1 MKGASH
7 TDPGNRAM
15 PPHLLAVLA
24 YAGRRDVRPGRVDG
38 TADLPEALLDRL
50 AAAARMQ

>member
-1 MKGASH
+1 MKSAPV
-7 TDPGNRAM
+7 TDRADRAM
-15 PPHLLAVLA
+15 PRHLLAVLA
-24 YAGRRDVRPGRVDG
+24 YAGRREARPGRVDG